1 MVSAAAE
8 DALTYARRMAETVQR
23 SLTRGGHSACRY
35 NDQGRYDYAT
45 SEVVCGPPCGH
56 RVKLE
61 GSQPGPPSVAS
72 PADVEQRQADPIQ
85 AALSSINPTMAYTPV
100 DVEMRMLDILA
111 RLEQGMVFERVLSE
125 QAASAHMEWERAYWI
140 AYEASE
146 AGAADRRKADAM
158 LRTLELHQDMLQ
170 KQFAEKAAK
179 STMHTLRSVLS
190 GYQSV
195 AKSVVADFNAGG
207 ANR

>member
-1 MVSAAAE
+1 VTAPAQ
-8 DALTYARRMAETVQR
+8 DAIEYARTMNQTIQR
-23 SLTRGGHSACRY
+23 SLVIHGHSACRL

-45 SEVVCGPPCGH
+45 TEVVCGCGH

-61 GSQPGPPSVAS
+61 GAQPGPPPVVVESTAGEVAT
-72 PADVEQRQADPIQ
+72 PRDPIQ

-100 DVEMRMLDILA
+100 DLEMRILDVLA
-111 RLEQGMVFERVLSE
+111 RLEQGMVFERELSE
-125 QAASAHMEWERAYWI
+125 RAANVSLAWERAYWI
-140 AYEASE
+140 AYNSSE

-158 LRTLELHQDMLQ
+158 VTTMDLHQEMLTA
-170 KQFAEKAAK
+170 QFAEKAAK
-179 STMHTLRSVLS
+179 STMHTLRAVLS

-195 AKSVVADFNAGG
+195 AKSVIADFNAGG